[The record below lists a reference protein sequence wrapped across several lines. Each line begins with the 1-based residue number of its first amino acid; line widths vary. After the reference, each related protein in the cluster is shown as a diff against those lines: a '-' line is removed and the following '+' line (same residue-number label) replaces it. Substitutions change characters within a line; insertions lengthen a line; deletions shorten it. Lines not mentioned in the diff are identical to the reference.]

1 MGHAVEAAVGGVAA
15 CHHMRPDVLPPM
27 RHLRDALRISDRS
40 RGVPPEALT
49 RRHGP
54 VAPGDIAARAYIG
67 HPLDPR
73 LAPKPG
79 GEKRNRH
86 QVPHALIAQDG
97 RFPVAQA
104 RGPMVPDLPPPWL
117 ALRQHRT
124 AHTNTGL
131 DRQPQT
137 RRRASALT
145 ATDDRDLRAR
155 LADG

>member
-1 MGHAVEAAVGGVAA
+1 MTSAPTISGTDIVVILGSVATASAMIGGTTTSA
-15 CHHMRPDVLPPM
+15 
-27 RHLRDALRISDRS
+27 DALTGRY
-40 RGVPPEALT
+40 
-49 RRHGP
+49 GP
-54 VAPGDIAARAYIG
+54 FAPGDIAARADIG
-67 HPLDPR
+67 YPLDPR
-73 LAPKPG
+73 PAPRPG
-79 GEKRNRH
+79 AEKRNRH